1 MTDPETKPTETTP
14 SEKKPLLVAK
24 SPLTKEE
31 RKRKIKAIYR
41 EMEAKKSELGLQ
53 APKIKRGPVFYLVV
67 LMGLALI
74 GGLIVQATGK
84 GGGKNMQDGK
94 TVTAQKSVNAL
105 AEALGRY
112 KFHCGVYPTAE
123 EGLEALVLKRSRHAG
138 WVGPYIRSP
147 YYVPTLLP
155 DPWKRPYVYE
165 PANDPT
171 NEPPVVL
178 SLGPDGKRGTAD
190 DIVPEAEL
198 FSKPFR
204 DTTWTNDW
212 APYRLRGIRVVRTP
226 EEREKL
232 LKEGMKEP

>member
-1 MTDPETKPTETTP
+1 MTDPE
-14 SEKKPLLVAK
+14 KKPAETPLPVNK
-24 SPLTKEE
+24 PPLTKEE

-53 APKIKRGPVFYLVV
+53 APQIKRGPVFYLVM

-74 GGLIVQATGK
+74 GGLVIQATGK
-84 GGGKNMQDGK
+84 GGGKNGRDGK
-94 TVTAQKSVNAL
+94 VVLAQKSVNAL

-138 WVGPYIRSP
+138 WVGPYISSP
-147 YYVPTLLP
+147 NFIPTLLP
-155 DPWKRPYVYE
+155 DPWNRPYLYE
-165 PANDPT
+165 PT

-178 SLGPDGKRGTAD
+178 SLGPDGMRGTAD

-204 DTTWTNDW
+204 DTSWTNSWTD
-212 APYRLRGIRVVRTP
+212 YRHRGIRVARTP
-226 EEREKL
+226 EEREQL
-232 LKEGMKEP
+232 LKEGMREP

>member
-1 MTDPETKPTETTP
+1 MTDPETKPVETP
-14 SEKKPLLVAK
+14 LPEKKPLRAAK

-41 EMEAKKSELGLQ
+41 ELESKKSELGLQ
-53 APKIKRGPVFYLVV
+53 APQIKRGPVFYLVV

-74 GGLIVQATGK
+74 GGLVVQATGK
-84 GGGKNMQDGK
+84 VGGKKMQDGK

-123 EGLEALVLKRSRHAG
+123 EGLNALVLKRSRHAG
-138 WVGPYIRSP
+138 WVGPYIKSP

-155 DPWKRPYVYE
+155 DPWNRPYVYE
-165 PANDPT
+165 PT

-190 DIVPEAEL
+190 DISPEAEL

-204 DTTWTNDW
+204 DTSWTNDW

-226 EEREKL
+226 EEREQL